1 MPLAQGNTPAAISKN
16 IATETAA
23 GKPHEQAVAIALHTA
38 KDEEQMEA
46 QTPKAVP
53 VYSPPNQRTSD
64 ESNFTSVLPDSVSQ
78 AELNEQNK
86 KFWQQPAAV
95 GPDFGNGKPGS

>member
-1 MPLAQGNTPAAISKN
+1 MPLAKGNTPAAISHN
-16 IATETAA
+16 IATEQAA

-38 KDEEQMEA
+38 KDEDQME
-46 QTPKAVP
+46 QQKPQGVP
-53 VYSPPNQRTSD
+53 VYSPPAARTAD
-64 ESNFTSVLPDSVSQ
+64 ESNFTSVLPDSVTQ
-78 AELNEQNK
+78 AEINEQNK